1 MLWQYGP
8 RELTR
13 ATDKLPAIS
22 GIAGLYAD
30 KIGDEYLA
38 GLWRSQ
44 LHEGLMWQ
52 SLRFRRVKDYRAPS
66 WSWASG
72 DGIPASGQ
80 IVDFTEIAEILDA
93 KVTLKG
99 KNPFG
104 EVTDGYIKLRA
115 PMERL
120 FMKTENWD
128 PDAPGR
134 YKYDNNIKM
143 KTEHGSQSG
152 PNSRFDFA
160 FTADDAPQEAK
171 RIVKSLEGVD
181 IFALVIFRSSPWE
194 ADVAKDEGLYHALI
208 VRKVDGTETH
218 QRLGFL
224 LATKG
229 ELGRE
234 PETEDKTGFP
244 TITLV

>member
-1 MLWQYGP
+1 MLWLYGP
-8 RELTR
+8 RKLTR

-22 GIAGLYAD
+22 GIASLYAE
-30 KIGDEYLA
+30 KINDEYLA

-44 LHEGLMWQ
+44 LVEGLMWQ
-52 SLRFRRVKDYRAPS
+52 SLSFRRVQDYRAPS

-72 DGIPASGQ
+72 NGIPASGQ

-99 KNPFG
+99 KNPYG

-120 FMKTENWD
+120 TMMMENWD
-128 PDAPGR
+128 PEAPGHF
-134 YKYDNNIKM
+134 KYDNNVKM
-143 KTEHGSQSG
+143 RTEHGDQEG
-152 PNSRFDFA
+152 TYSRFDFA
-160 FTADDAPQEAK
+160 FTDDDAPQEAK

-181 IFALVIFRSSPWE
+181 LFALVMFKSQPWDKDAAE
-194 ADVAKDEGLYHALI
+194 DEGCYHALVI
-208 VRKVDGTETH
+208 RKVDGAETY
-218 QRLGFL
+218 QRLGFM
-224 LATKG
+224 LATKDK
-229 ELGRE
+229 LGRE
-234 PETEDKTGFP
+234 PEKEDKKEFP